1 MKRSRMMTAAAAL
14 GIVAGIGGASHGPGE
29 MLQGSIAPGG
39 LVIEAWPDLDALLG
53 EPAMTIVPDMMV
65 TGILAIIAGL
75 AVAMWSATRL
85 RMRNGGP
92 MLVLLS
98 VIMLLVGG
106 GLYPPVLGIMAGI
119 MATDWAGG
127 AARTRRGRA
136 EVAAVLVGFFLMAAV
151 LISVASETL
160 A

>member
-1 MKRSRMMTAAAAL
+1 MKRSRMMTAATVL

-29 MLQGSIAPGG
+29 MLQGSVVPAG
-39 LVIEAWPDLDALLG
+39 LVIEAWPGLVALRG

-65 TGILAIIAGL
+65 TGVLAIIAGL
-75 AVAMWSATRL
+75 AVAAWSATRL
-85 RMRNGGP
+85 RTRNGGP
-92 MLVLLS
+92 ALMLLS
-98 VIMLLVGG
+98 AIMLLVGG

-119 MATDWAGG
+119 MATEWAGET
-127 AARTRRGRA
+127 ARNRRGRA
-136 EVAAVLVGFFLMAAV
+136 EVAAVLVGLFLMAAV